1 MAITGG
7 EIMKLI
13 TIKQL
18 KNGVYR
24 NIEIGETRTGLI
36 LGVLCRLYL
45 CIYVL
50 YIWANIEELSLKQI
64 IIGGLICILL
74 LAITTVFG
82 YYFVSCELFVREED
96 ND

>member
-1 MAITGG
+1 
-7 EIMKLI
+7 MKLL

-24 NIEIGETRTGLI
+24 NIEIGETRTGRI
-36 LGVLCRLYL
+36 LGFLCRLYL

-50 YIWANIEELSLKQI
+50 YTWANIEELSLKQI
-64 IIGGLICILL
+64 IIGGLIYILL
-74 LAITTVFG
+74 LAITAG